1 MPRFNEYFDSKS
13 KGLHPFDHITNN
25 FDDSEIRTAND
36 DEFEK
41 QEEAAL
47 YKRELMG
54 RLMGEKLTPRQ
65 FEVLSGQFRSVDAK
79 LERVQDAGRQ

>member
-41 QEEAAL
+41 
-47 YKRELMG
+47 
-54 RLMGEKLTPRQ
+54 
-65 FEVLSGQFRSVDAK
+65 
-79 LERVQDAGRQ
+79 